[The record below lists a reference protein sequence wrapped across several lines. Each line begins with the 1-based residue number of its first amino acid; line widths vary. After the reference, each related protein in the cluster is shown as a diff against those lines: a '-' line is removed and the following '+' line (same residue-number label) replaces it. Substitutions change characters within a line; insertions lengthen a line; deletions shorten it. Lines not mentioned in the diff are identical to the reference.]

1 MERMT
6 RIKKLRRIRKK
17 RRLAKIVRGT
27 DSKPRICVYKSTL
40 HTYAQVIS
48 DQSSKTLLAS
58 STLDADVAAKIAELP
73 KDDVKTS
80 STKSTFA
87 ARAVG
92 LVLCQKL
99 MAAGIKEAVYDRNG
113 FKYHGR
119 VKSLADGIREGGFK
133 I

>member
-1 MERMT
+1 MERK
-6 RIKKLRRIRKK
+6 IKIKQLRRIRKK
-17 RRLAKIVRGT
+17 RRLAKTIRGT
-27 DSKPRICVYKSTL
+27 DTKPRVCVFKSTL

-48 DQSSKTLLAS
+48 DQSSKTIVSAS
-58 STLDADVAAKIAELP
+58 TRDADVAAKIAELP
-73 KDDVKTS
+73 KDGVKTS

-92 LVLCQKL
+92 LVICQKL
-99 MAAGIKEAVYDRNG
+99 QAAGITEAVYDRNG